1 MNQIEI
7 CKKIKKVIKKVVLSG
22 KDKDGKDCIGW
33 GTAVAVNDAGV
44 LLTANHVVKNYS
56 KLSDPKIIA
65 YGVEDSQDTEYKPR
79 LFDVSFDINMPE
91 FALPLGIDLAIL
103 EPLKKLSNI
112 SCIELE
118 EKNLLEGEDI
128 IMAGFPDEISP
139 PLNFEAMLNYNNSD
153 LAKNKNQIEVFFK
166 VFMRL
171 IMIKKGM
178 IGGVHKIN
186 INGNCDIPGLVKKV
200 KVEGVVYWID
210 NGSNHGASGGP
221 VINFDGKLIGIV
233 CEKGLTNQSIT
244 DDLSL
249 KVPSGA
255 TMALSHKLISW
266 AI

>member
-1 MNQIEI
+1 
-7 CKKIKKVIKKVVLSG
+7 
-22 KDKDGKDCIGW
+22 
-33 GTAVAVNDAGV
+33 
-44 LLTANHVVKNYS
+44 
-56 KLSDPKIIA
+56 
-65 YGVEDSQDTEYKPR
+65 
-79 LFDVSFDINMPE
+79 
-91 FALPLGIDLAIL
+91 
-103 EPLKKLSNI
+103 
-112 SCIELE
+112 
-118 EKNLLEGEDI
+118 
-128 IMAGFPDEISP
+128 MAGFPDEISP

-153 LAKNKNQIEVFFK
+153 LAKNKNQIEAFFK

-178 IGGVHKIN
+178 IGGVHKVN
-186 INGNCDIPGLVKKV
+186 ISGNCDIPGLVKEV
-200 KVEGVVYWID
+200 KVQGAVYWID